1 MGTDIPPFG
10 DAIRHLR
17 GLLPDVG
24 MSASG
29 SLAELVWLTREDFY
43 SVRFGWYYF
52 TSRPAC
58 TPEMFNDYY
67 EASRASGLVRV
78 EALFCTPGVIG
89 CTVWF
94 PQSEAEA
101 PQGWYSGARMSVRV
115 PLGIGAEVRSD
126 LRWKLHTLS
135 PKYRRQQAFPCDIP
149 TAAEVR
155 NASLARMASAR
166 P

>member
-1 MGTDIPPFG
+1 MSTDIPPFG
-10 DAIRHLR
+10 EAIRRLR

-24 MSASG
+24 TSG
-29 SLAELVWLTREDFY
+29 NGLLTPLVWLTREDFY

-67 EASRASGLVRV
+67 EAGRARGLVRV
-78 EALFCTPGVIG
+78 DALFYSPGVIG

-101 PQGWYSGARMSVRV
+101 PQGWYAGARVSARL
-115 PLGIGAEVRSD
+115 PLGIGAEVRSN
-126 LRWKLHTLS
+126 LRWKLHQIS
-135 PKYRRQQAFPCDIP
+135 PKYRRQQAFPYNIP

-155 NASLARMASAR
+155 RASQARMAR
-166 P
+166 GRV